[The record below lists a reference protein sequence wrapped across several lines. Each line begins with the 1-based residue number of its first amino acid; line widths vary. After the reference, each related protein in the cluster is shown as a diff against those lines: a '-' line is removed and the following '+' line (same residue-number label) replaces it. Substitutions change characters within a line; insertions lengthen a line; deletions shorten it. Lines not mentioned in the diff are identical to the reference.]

1 MAETTIH
8 QQLKALYSEDEAG
21 QEVQVDG
28 FRIDAV
34 VGDCLIEIQC
44 AGLSAIR
51 SKIKKLVQTRDVL
64 VVKPLCEKKML
75 LKRKRK
81 GGKVVSKRKS
91 PLHENYYDIFDELVH
106 FTSVFPHPR
115 LTLEI
120 LLTEQEET
128 RLPPLRKSWRQRP
141 RVEDRRLVSVT
152 GRMKLRDNCDLL
164 KMLPNE
170 LPKTFNTSDL
180 AECADIPRW
189 LAQKMA
195 YCLRHSGAIKQ
206 VGKNRNTVL
215 YERTKLRRRRKTKSR
230 AA

>member
-1 MAETTIH
+1 M
-8 QQLKALYSEDEAG
+8 
-21 QEVQVDG
+21 DG
-28 FRIDAV
+28 YRIDAV

-51 SKIKKLVQTRDVL
+51 PKIKNLVKTRDVL

-81 GGKVVSKRKS
+81 GGKIVSKRRSPKS
-91 PLHENYYDIFDELVH
+91 ESYYDIFDELVH

-120 LLTEQEET
+120 LLTEQEEV
-128 RLPPLRKSWRQRP
+128 RLPPLRKSWRRRP

-152 GRMKLRDNCDLL
+152 GRLTLRDNRDLL
-164 KMLPNE
+164 KMLPDE
-170 LPKTFNTSDL
+170 LPKPFNTSDL
-180 AECADIPRW
+180 AEAAEIPRW
-189 LAQKMA
+189 LAQKMT

-206 VGKNRNTVL
+206 VGKNRNTIL
-215 YERTKLRRRRKTKSR
+215 YERAKIRGRRKTASK